1 MIVRDV
7 PQGSDEWLALR
18 AGLITA
24 SEMNSVMAKGQDK
37 TRLAYMYRLIGERMT
52 GEPTESFSNKHTERG
67 HEQEPVARELYEI
80 QSGLSVVETGF
91 ITNHG
96 VGYSPDGIVG
106 DDGLIEIKS
115 KLPHLQA
122 EVLDQQKVPSSHIK
136 QCQCGLWVTERDWL
150 DFISYCPGMPLFVQR
165 IERNEDMIADMKAA
179 VYAFYSDME
188 EKINRIMEAQ

>member
-1 MIVRDV
+1 MIVHDV

-24 SEMNSVMAKGQDK
+24 SEMNSVMARGQGK

-52 GEPTESFSNKHTERG
+52 GEPTDSFSNKHTERG

-80 QSGLSVVETGF
+80 ETGNVVRETGF
-91 ITNHG
+91 ITNHDI
-96 VGYSPDGIVG
+96 GYSPDGIVG

-122 EVLDQQKVPSSHIK
+122 EVLDSGKVPASHIK
-136 QCQCGLWVTERDWL
+136 QCQCGLWVTERQWL
-150 DFISYCPGMPLFVQR
+150 DFISYCPGMPLFIQR
-165 IERNEDMIADMKAA
+165 VERDEKLIAEMEAA

-188 EKINRIMEAQ
+188 EKINRLMEKA